1 MIKRLLTLA
10 AAVAAISFGAS
21 ADTLP
26 LPLDNLGS
34 GWESS
39 YDAASKTITF
49 NGAWKGRGW
58 WLEANG
64 VCADYTAYDEVVV
77 KFKPAAFDVK
87 LVVEYGEAGATS
99 SDAIVAA
106 GSTEVVVALDAAY
119 KNAVQ
124 QIYIQNSAAG
134 TLTLTDAYL
143 QNAAVVDT
151 NTLPLPLDNL
161 GSGWE
166 SSYDAASKTITFNGA
181 WKGRGWWLEANGVC
195 ADYTAYDEVVVKF
208 KPAAFDVKLVVEYGE
223 AGATSSDAIVA
234 AGSTEVVVALDAAYK
249 NAVQQIYIQN
259 SAAGT
264 LTLTEAYLRSAA
276 EVDPTGPVVL
286 WEGNFALGWD
296 QSSVVSLEQ
305 SDLTKAKVAAGDKI
319 VFDYTAEGNNGFKMI
334 YVDPAYTWTIMPFIA
349 AQDNYNTEYQTI
361 YVDETKTSAEFVLGE
376 ADAAIFNDA
385 TFHGA
390 KIQGDKVTL
399 KKVSILHKGS
409 NGIADITVDENAPVE
424 FYNLQGVRVANPENG
439 LYIRRQGNKAT
450 KVFVK

>member
-39 YDAASKTITF
+39 YDAATKTITF
-49 NGAWKGRGW
+49 DGAWTGRGW
-58 WLEANG
+58 WLEASG
-64 VCADYTAYDEVVV
+64 VYADYTAYDEVVV
-77 KFKPAAFDVK
+77 KFEAAAFDVK

-99 SDAIVAA
+99 SDATVAA
-106 GSTEVVVALDAAY
+106 GNTEVVVALDAAY
-119 KNAVQ
+119 KNAV
-124 QIYIQNSAAG
+124 
-134 TLTLTDAYL
+134 
-143 QNAAVVDT
+143 
-151 NTLPLPLDNL
+151 
-161 GSGWE
+161 
-166 SSYDAASKTITFNGA
+166 K
-181 WKGRGWWLEANGVC
+181 
-195 ADYTAYDEVVVKF
+195 
-208 KPAAFDVKLVVEYGE
+208 
-223 AGATSSDAIVA
+223 
-234 AGSTEVVVALDAAYK
+234 
-249 NAVQQIYIQN
+249 QIYIQN

-264 LTLTEAYLRSAA
+264 LTLTEAYLRSAV
-276 EVDPTGPVVL
+276 EVDPTEPVVL
-286 WEGNFALGWD
+286 WEGNLALGWD

-319 VFDYTAEGNNGFKMI
+319 VFDYTAESGNGFKMI
-334 YVDPAYTWTIMPFIA
+334 YVDPAYTWTLMPFIA

-361 YVDETKTSAEFVLGE
+361 YVDETNTSAEFVLGE
-376 ADAAIFNDA
+376 ADAAIFNNA
-385 TFHGA
+385 AFHGA

-409 NGIADITVDENAPVE
+409 SGIADITVDENAPVE

>member
-39 YDAASKTITF
+39 YDAATKTITF
-49 NGAWKGRGW
+49 DGAWKGRGW

-64 VCADYTAYDEVVV
+64 VGADYTAYDEVVV
-77 KFKPAAFDVK
+77 KFEAAAFDVK
-87 LVVEYGEAGATS
+87 LVVEYCEAGATS
-99 SDAIVAA
+99 SDATVAA
-106 GSTEVVVALDAAY
+106 GKTEVVVTLDAAY
-119 KNAVQ
+119 KNAVK
-124 QIYIQNSAAG
+124 QIYIQ
-134 TLTLTDAYL
+134 T
-143 QNAAVVDT
+143 
-151 NTLPLPLDNL
+151 
-161 GSGWE
+161 
-166 SSYDAASKTITFNGA
+166 
-181 WKGRGWWLEANGVC
+181 
-195 ADYTAYDEVVVKF
+195 
-208 KPAAFDVKLVVEYGE
+208 
-223 AGATSSDAIVA
+223 
-234 AGSTEVVVALDAAYK
+234 
-249 NAVQQIYIQN
+249 

-264 LTLTEAYLRSAA
+264 LTLTEAYLRSAV
-276 EVDPTGPVVL
+276 EVDPTVPVVL
-286 WEGNFALGWD
+286 WEGNLALGWD
-296 QSSVVSLEQ
+296 ESHVVSLDQ
-305 SDLTKAKVAAGDKI
+305 SDLIKAKVAAGDKI
-319 VFDYTAEGNNGFKMI
+319 VFDYTAESGNGFKMI

-349 AQDNYNTEYQTI
+349 AQDNYDTQYQTI
-361 YVDETKTSAEFVLGE
+361 YVDDTTTSAEFVLGE

-399 KKVSILHKGS
+399 KKAYIVHKTGA
-409 NGIADITVDENAPVE
+409 GIADITVDENAPVE